1 MKLRKKENPMD
12 FKKKLNVGRSSNM
25 KDDDAKSDLRGGISN
40 NTTKETAEEV
50 KLAEETKVWYSS
62 KLIADTMGAIQ
73 KNNMTAIFAKDKET
87 ALDEVLKRIPKNAT
101 VSHGGSLTIKELG
114 LIERLSEGDYHY
126 LRGGIAE
133 SKEKEIRRKGF
144 YSDIYIT
151 SVNAITK
158 DGRLIAID
166 GTGNRTASIMF
177 GPDKIMI
184 IAGKNKIVETLED
197 GLRRI
202 KEYVAPI
209 HAKRRNHDLPCAVT
223 GKCVNCR
230 SKNRICNKIMIIE
243 YERDS
248 NRMTVILVGEE
259 LGI

>member
-1 MKLRKKENPMD
+1 MELRKKENPMD
-12 FKKKLNVGRSSNM
+12 FKKELNEDRSSNM
-25 KDDDAKSDLRGGISN
+25 KGDDYQSDSKEMIFN
-40 NTTKETAEEV
+40 NATEETADEV
-50 KLAEETKVWYSS
+50 KLAGKAKGWYTS
-62 KLIADTMGAIQ
+62 KLIADTMGAIG

-114 LIERLSEGDYHY
+114 LIEKLSEGDYHY

-133 SKEKEIRRKGF
+133 SKEKEIRRRGF

-166 GTGNRTASIMF
+166 GTGNRTAAIMF
-177 GPDKIMI
+177 GPDKVII

-197 GLRRI
+197 GLVRI
-202 KEYVAPI
+202 KEYVAPV

-230 SKNRICNKIMIIE
+230 SKNRICNKTMIIE

-248 NRMTVILVGEE
+248 DRMTVILVGEE